1 MGEKVQPRQQLQG
14 PPFCCVPCTPKL
26 GQFAGLLPSFG
37 SLHFYYFADLIVTPL
52 EKSFVG
58 KVVRWGV
65 KSAVVVRLWQSEIEI
80 KVQCL
85 SECFPLARGK
95 QFAKRCFANISIAC
109 L

>member
-1 MGEKVQPRQQLQG
+1 
-14 PPFCCVPCTPKL
+14 
-26 GQFAGLLPSFG
+26 
-37 SLHFYYFADLIVTPL
+37 
-52 EKSFVG
+52 
-58 KVVRWGV
+58 V

-109 L
+109 LWWPQCNSLRTICSCRWLKTGTWHLNMAH